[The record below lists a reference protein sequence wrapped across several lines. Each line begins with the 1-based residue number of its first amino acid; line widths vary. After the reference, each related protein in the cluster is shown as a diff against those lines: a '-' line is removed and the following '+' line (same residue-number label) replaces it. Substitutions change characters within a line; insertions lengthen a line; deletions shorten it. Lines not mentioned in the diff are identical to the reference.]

1 MCVRRRHN
9 LGSHLHLLILLS
21 CTSHIHSYPRLEP
34 FLLLFFAGAYPLSPR
49 SIAQL
54 QLPQPVKMVQQRLQ
68 QEYYQKYN
76 ISRPSLPLLGLH
88 TSTWAYTVGCT
99 AHKVG
104 PWYCCFAAT
113 WRLHLPARQLVEV
126 CWGCGP
132 LQNLM
137 DLLIERGRSFARGS
151 ACRRRAG
158 RGGSTLR
165 RARFERLLVHREAWG
180 WWPRP
185 TSW

>member
-1 MCVRRRHN
+1 MVVRPRHN

-34 FLLLFFAGAYPLSPR
+34 FLLLFFASACPLSPR
-49 SIAQL
+49 STAQL
-54 QLPQPVKMVQQRLQ
+54 QLPQPVKLFKHHQQRLR
-68 QEYYQKYN
+68 QEYCQKYN

-88 TSTWAYTVGCT
+88 TSTSAYTVGCT

-104 PWYCCFAAT
+104 PWYRCFAAT
-113 WRLHLPARQLVEV
+113 SRLHLAARQLEEV

-137 DLLIERGRSFARGS
+137 DLLYALIERGRSFARGS

-158 RGGSTLR
+158 RGGST
-165 RARFERLLVHREAWG
+165 
-180 WWPRP
+180 
-185 TSW
+185 